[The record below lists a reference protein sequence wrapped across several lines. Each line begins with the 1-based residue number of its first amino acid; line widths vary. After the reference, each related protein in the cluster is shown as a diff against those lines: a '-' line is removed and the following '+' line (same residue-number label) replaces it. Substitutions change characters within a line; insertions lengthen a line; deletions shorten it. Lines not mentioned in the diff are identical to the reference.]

1 MVNLEI
7 DGLSV
12 RFALK
17 GATVEAVNDV
27 SIGIRPGECVAL
39 VGESGCGKTV
49 LASALLGFLPGNAE
63 TRGSARLGEV
73 DLLQATDHELAT
85 KIRGRQIG
93 LIPQSPASHLT
104 PVRTA
109 RSQLEEAA
117 RILGGDARR
126 AAERAGLREEHLDR
140 YPHELSGG
148 MAQRVANALALVG
161 DPWLLIAD
169 EPTTGLDR
177 DLVDGLLDEFRRLV
191 DDGHA
196 VLLITHDLAAAHRIA
211 DRIAVMY
218 AGRIVEVGPAHDV
231 LDNAKHPYSRG
242 LANALPDRAFV
253 PIPGQPPLLTDLPRG
268 CAFAPRCEQATEI
281 CEDRPVLTDDPHAV
295 ACHQPC

>member
-7 DGLSV
+7 ERVSV
-12 RFALK
+12 RFALP
-17 GATVEAVNDV
+17 GATVNAVSDV
-27 SIGIRPGECVAL
+27 SLRIRPGECVAL

-63 TRGSARLGEV
+63 TAGQARLGDF
-73 DLLQATDHELAT
+73 DLLTATDHELAT
-85 KIRGRQIG
+85 RIRGRQIG

-117 RILGGDARR
+117 RVLGGDANR
-126 AAERAGLREEHLDR
+126 AADRAGLKQEHLDR

-177 DLVDGLLDEFRRLV
+177 ELVDGLLDEFRRLV
-191 DDGHA
+191 DDGRA

-218 AGRIVEVGPAHDV
+218 AGRIVELGPAHDV
-231 LDNAKHPYSRG
+231 LDRSRHPYSRG
-242 LANALPDRAFV
+242 LANALPDRAFT
-253 PIPGQPPLLTDLPRG
+253 PIPGQPPLLTDLPAG
-268 CAFAPRCEQATEI
+268 CAFAPRCEQATAL

-295 ACHQPC
+295 ACHRPC

>member
-1 MVNLEI
+1 MNLEI
-7 DGLSV
+7 DRLSV
-12 RFALK
+12 RFALP
-17 GATVEAVNDV
+17 GATVNAVSDV
-27 SIGIRPGECVAL
+27 SLRIRPGECVAL

-63 TRGSARLGEV
+63 TRGSARLGDTE
-73 DLLQATDHELAT
+73 LLTATDHELAT
-85 KIRGRQIG
+85 QIRGRQIA

-117 RILGGDARR
+117 RVLQGDADV
-126 AAERAGLREEHLDR
+126 AAQRAGLKPEHLDR

-161 DPWLLIAD
+161 EPWLLIAD

-177 DLVDGLLDEFRRLV
+177 ELVDGLLDEFRRMV

-196 VLLITHDLAAAHRIA
+196 VLLITHDLAAAQRIA

-218 AGRIVEVGPAHDV
+218 AGRIVEIGPAAGV
-231 LDNAKHPYSRG
+231 LGDARHPYSRG
-242 LANALPDRAFV
+242 LVDALPDRAFR
-253 PIPGQPPLLTDLPRG
+253 PIPGRPPLLTNLPDG
-268 CAFAPRCEQATEI
+268 CAFAPRCDQATAI
-281 CEDRPVLTDDPHAV
+281 CEERPVLTDDPHAV

>member
-7 DGLSV
+7 DRLSV
-12 RFALK
+12 RFALP
-17 GATVEAVNDV
+17 GATVNAVSDV
-27 SIGIRPGECVAL
+27 SLRIRPGECVAL

-63 TRGSARLGEV
+63 TRGSARLGDTE
-73 DLLQATDHELAT
+73 LLTATDHELAT
-85 KIRGRQIG
+85 HVRGRQIG

-117 RILGGDARR
+117 RVLHGDADV
-126 AAERAGLREEHLDR
+126 AAQRAGLKPEHLDR

-161 DPWLLIAD
+161 EPWLLIAD

-177 DLVDGLLDEFRRLV
+177 ELVDGLLDEFRRMV
-191 DDGHA
+191 DDGQA
-196 VLLITHDLAAAHRIA
+196 VLLITHDLAAAQRIA

-218 AGRIVEVGPAHDV
+218 AGRIVEVGPAAEV
-231 LDNAKHPYSRG
+231 LGDARHPYSRG
-242 LANALPDRAFV
+242 LVDALPDRAFR
-253 PIPGQPPLLTDLPRG
+253 PIPGQPPLLTNLPDG
-268 CAFAPRCEQATEI
+268 CAFAPRCDQATAI
-281 CEDRPVLTDDPHAV
+281 CEERPVLTDDPHAV

>member
-7 DGLSV
+7 DRVSV

-27 SIGIRPGECVAL
+27 SLTLRPGECVAL

-63 TRGSARLGEV
+63 TSGSARLGDV
-73 DLLQATDHELAT
+73 DLLAASDHELAT
-85 KIRGRQIG
+85 TVRGRRIG

-117 RILGGDARR
+117 RVLGGDAEK
-126 AAERAGLREEHLDR
+126 AAERAGLLPEHLDR

-161 DPWLLIAD
+161 NPPLLIAD

-196 VLLITHDLAAAHRIA
+196 VLLITHDLAAAHKVA

-218 AGRIVEVGPAHDV
+218 AGRIVEVGPAHEV
-231 LDNAKHPYSRG
+231 LDNSKHPYARG
-242 LANALPDRAFV
+242 LANALPERDFL
-253 PIPGQPPLLTDLPRG
+253 PIPGQPPLLTDLPAG

-295 ACHQPC
+295 ACHRPC